1 MFFEGLSVLDLTKI
15 EREIKEIEIMLEDFR
30 RKNIERMRKADRLA
44 AKKQQEKEREK
55 ENV

>member
-1 MFFEGLSVLDLTKI
+1 MLDLTKI
-15 EREIKEIEIMLEDFR
+15 EREIEEIEMMLADFK
-30 RKNIERMRKADRLA
+30 RKNIERQRKADRLA

>member
-1 MFFEGLSVLDLTKI
+1 MLDLTKI